1 MEKVV
6 IHHAEIGLKKG
17 NFPYF
22 ERKLLENIK
31 KIAEKNKVKIG
42 KIRREEKRL
51 ICEFNSS
58 EKKIEETL
66 KHVFGI
72 KYFAFIEEL
81 ERDIKKMVSYI

>member
-1 MEKVV
+1 MKTVV

-31 KIAEKNKVKIG
+31 KIAEKKKVKIG

-51 ICEFNSS
+51 LCDFGSS
-58 EKKIEETL
+58 EKNMEDVL
-66 KHVFGI
+66 KHVEKNTKNLFNI
-72 KYFAFIEEL
+72 
-81 ERDIKKMVSYI
+81 